1 MAIVQI
7 SQIQIRRGLNQDLP
21 QLASA
26 EMGWSIDTQQLYI
39 GNGTIAEGAPQT
51 GITEI
56 LTVRSLSQLTNSFS
70 ANVAQLNANIAA
82 GIVTVQGLIQNAVAN
97 IGNITAN
104 SATLSATSSG
114 GITTFVANDVTISY
128 TLNQGSTIRRT
139 GVITASLTSSSVSF
153 TDDYTETG
161 GASDITLNITGTNTN
176 GNWAYNTTTATTIKY
191 SIKAL

>member
-7 SQIQIRRGLNQDLP
+7 SRIQIRRGLNQDLP

-26 EMGWSIDTQQLYI
+26 EMGWSVDTQQLYI
-39 GNGTIAEGAPQT
+39 GNGTISEGAPQT

-82 GIVTVQGLIQNAVAN
+82 GIVTVQGLVQNAVAN

-104 SATLSATSSG
+104 SATLSASSSG
-114 GITTFVANDVTISY
+114 GITTFTANDVTISY

-161 GASDITLNITGTNTN
+161 GASDITLNITGTNTS

-191 SIKAL
+191 SIKTL